1 MTMTTEPNT
10 RRDNHSAMDDL
21 FWSLKTVR
29 QKTGLSSATI
39 YRYMALDLF
48 PARRKL
54 GPNRVG
60 WLASEVKA
68 WSQSRPQP
76 GK

>member
-1 MTMTTEPNT
+1 MTVTID
-10 RRDNHSAMDDL
+10 RDAGTAMNPPSDDL
-21 FWSLKTVR
+21 FWNLKTVR

-68 WSQSRPQP
+68 WSESRPEP
-76 GK
+76 KG

>member
-1 MTMTTEPNT
+1 MTMTTDPDAG
-10 RRDNHSAMDDL
+10 RDTKSVSDDL

-48 PARRKL
+48 PAQRKL

-60 WLASEVKA
+60 WLASEVRA
-68 WSQSRPQP
+68 WSESRPRT
-76 GK
+76 G

>member
-1 MTMTTEPNT
+1 MTMTNVPYV
-10 RRDNHSAMDDL
+10 DNAVGPPPDDI

-39 YRYMALDLF
+39 YRYMARDLF

-60 WLASEVKA
+60 WLASEVRA
-68 WSQSRPQP
+68 WSESRPQP
-76 GK
+76 KS

>member
-1 MTMTTEPNT
+1 MTSTIQSDTG
-10 RRDNHSAMDDL
+10 SAPTPETDDI

-39 YRYMALDLF
+39 YRYMAVNLF

-68 WSQSRPQP
+68 WGENRPELGP
-76 GK
+76 

>member
-1 MTMTTEPNT
+1 MATDPDAA
-10 RRDNHSAMDDL
+10 RDTNSATGDL
-21 FWSLKTVR
+21 VWNLKTVR

-48 PARRKL
+48 PAQRKL

-68 WSQSRPQP
+68 WSESRPES
-76 GK
+76 KA

>member
-1 MTMTTEPNT
+1 MTTDQDVST
-10 RRDNHSAMDDL
+10 TASSASDDI

-29 QKTGLSSATI
+29 QKTGLSSASI

-48 PARRKL
+48 PARRKI
-54 GPNRVG
+54 GPNRVA

-68 WSQSRPQP
+68 WSESRPEP
-76 GK
+76 KA

>member
-1 MTMTTEPNT
+1 MTTDPDAG
-10 RRDNHSAMDDL
+10 RDANSATDDL

-48 PARRKL
+48 PTQRKL

-68 WSQSRPQP
+68 WSESRPEP
-76 GK
+76 KG

>member
-1 MTMTTEPNT
+1 MTMTTD
-10 RRDNHSAMDDL
+10 RDVDTAANSTSDDI

-68 WSQSRPQP
+68 WGENRPEP

>member
-1 MTMTTEPNT
+1 MTTDQDVT
-10 RRDNHSAMDDL
+10 TTASSASDDI
-21 FWSLKTVR
+21 FWNLKTVR
-29 QKTGLSSATI
+29 KKTGLSSATI
-39 YRYMALDLF
+39 YRYMALNLF

-68 WSQSRPQP
+68 W
-76 GK
+76 GKNCPELGK

>member
-1 MTMTTEPNT
+1 MTSTTDPDSS
-10 RRDNHSAMDDL
+10 RAADAGADDL

-29 QKTGLSSATI
+29 QKTGLSSASI

-48 PARRKL
+48 PSRRKL

-68 WSQSRPQP
+68 WSESRPAP
-76 GK
+76 KA

>member
-1 MTMTTEPNT
+1 MTTDQDVST
-10 RRDNHSAMDDL
+10 TTSSASDDI

-39 YRYMALDLF
+39 YRYMALNLF

-68 WSQSRPQP
+68 WGESRPEP
-76 GK
+76 KV

>member
-1 MTMTTEPNT
+1 MTTDRNAGTAATPP
-10 RRDNHSAMDDL
+10 SDDL

-68 WSQSRPQP
+68 WGESRPDP
-76 GK
+76 KG

>member
-1 MTMTTEPNT
+1 MTMTTNRAVGTAADTASDEI
-10 RRDNHSAMDDL
+10 

-39 YRYMALDLF
+39 YRYMARDLF
-48 PARRKL
+48 PPRRKL

-68 WSQSRPQP
+68 WSENRPEL
-76 GK
+76 GR

>member
-1 MTMTTEPNT
+1 MTATTD
-10 RRDNHSAMDDL
+10 RDVGAVADSPGDDI

-39 YRYMALDLF
+39 YRYMALDMF

-60 WLASEVKA
+60 WLASEVKS
-68 WSQSRPQP
+68 WSENRPEL
-76 GK
+76 GR

>member
-1 MTMTTEPNT
+1 MT
-10 RRDNHSAMDDL
+10 SASDDI

-39 YRYMALDLF
+39 YRYMAVDLF

-68 WSQSRPQP
+68 WSEKRPEL
-76 GK
+76 GR

>member
-1 MTMTTEPNT
+1 MRMTTNQDVDT
-10 RRDNHSAMDDL
+10 TTGSSSGDI

-68 WSQSRPQP
+68 WSESRPRTR
-76 GK
+76 

>member
-1 MTMTTEPNT
+1 MTSTIQSDTGSEP
-10 RRDNHSAMDDL
+10 RPESDEI
-21 FWSLKTVR
+21 FWTLKTVR

-39 YRYMALDLF
+39 YRYMAVNLF

-60 WLASEVKA
+60 WLASEVKT
-68 WSQSRPQP
+68 WGENRPELRR
-76 GK
+76 